1 MDYVQKSRL
10 RRVSAVLLPT
20 NPRHMWRRYAIGLAA
35 ILFCLSIPHVTALV
49 SVTSK
54 VELAERINSSGKQR
68 IHLQRL
74 LLLADKYSRNKNSNN
89 RRLLQE
95 LIQTFESKH
104 RELSRSEPLSPALKD
119 LYYKADDT
127 IPLNEMVE
135 NVLREARAVLHSG
148 KDEVLFGQFW
158 LGASG
163 SEFVMRKLDRVVSG
177 YKAMAEETLAMV
189 AMIHRAALILAIVTL
204 LGVGFFIFWPAHAAT
219 VRSLDDMESAK
230 RKFRDLAEAGTDWIW
245 ECNADGRFTY
255 VSNGFERT
263 VGLPKSAVIGRLRKD
278 VCANFDGDWAQHFSD
293 LDERRAFRNF
303 QYSWTRPDGKLT
315 FVSVSGTPIH
325 DECGKFL
332 GYRGTGRD
340 RTPSEMAKRRNK
352 AQAEKVSLMNMVSAA
367 ANHSVDAKSTIADCL
382 ALVCNEMDWAYGHI
396 YVPASEGSARLE
408 PTESWFVADDMRH
421 NDFLETT
428 SRTYFEKG
436 QGLLGRAFS
445 EKSIQ
450 WMFDSRIA
458 ADAVRRESADKA
470 GLVGAVACP
479 ILVRDEVVAVLEFFS
494 TGTLNS
500 DPELEDLLNHICTQ
514 MGRVFEREE
523 TEAALTNHRDHLQEL
538 VDEATKSLKETAT
551 ELSFALNKEKEL
563 NAMQREFVSMA
574 SHEFRTPLAIIDS
587 SAQRLARRSH
597 KGRLTQDNL
606 MNHIGKIRGA
616 VSRMARLME
625 STLTAAR
632 LDDGKIKIKIDACK
646 IADLVHEV
654 VARQQEVSANHVIRL
669 SIDDVP
675 DSIQADEGSIDQILT
690 NLLSNAVK
698 YAPGT
703 PEIDV
708 SVTQTEEQIQ
718 ISVRDYG
725 VGMDEDDL
733 ARLGERFFRAKTSTG
748 IEGTGIG
755 LNLVGRLIALHGGTF
770 HADSKIS
777 EGSTFTVSLPIAGPD
792 DERSNE
798 QDAA

>member
-1 MDYVQKSRL
+1 M
-10 RRVSAVLLPT
+10 SAVLLPT

-49 SVTSK
+49 SITSK
-54 VELAERINSSGKQR
+54 AELAERINLSGKQR
-68 IHLQRL
+68 FHLQRL
-74 LLLADKYSRNKNSNN
+74 ILLVDDYSRNKNSNE
-89 RRLLQE
+89 RRLLRE
-95 LIQTFESKH
+95 IIETFESRH
-104 RELSRSEPLSPALKD
+104 LELSRSEPLSRTLQD
-119 LYYKADDT
+119 LYNEPDDT
-127 IPLNEMVE
+127 ISLNEMVE
-135 NVLREARAVLHSG
+135 NVLLEARAVLHSG

-163 SEFVMRKLDRVVSG
+163 SEFVMRKLDRVVSA
-177 YKAMAEETLAMV
+177 YKVMAEETLAMV
-189 AMIHRAALILAIVTL
+189 AMIHGAALVLAIVTMF
-204 LGVGFFIFWPAHAAT
+204 GVGFLIFWPAHAAT
-219 VRSLDDMESAK
+219 VRSLDEMESAK

-245 ECNADGRFTY
+245 ETDGDGRFTY

-263 VGLPKSAVIGRLRKD
+263 LGLPRSAVIGRLRKE
-278 VCANFDGDWAQHFSD
+278 VCAHFDGDWAKHFSD

-303 QYSWTRPDGKLT
+303 QYSATKPDGQIA
-315 FVSVSGTPIH
+315 FVSISGTPVY
-325 DECGKFL
+325 DKSGVFV
-332 GYRGTGRD
+332 GFRGAGRD
-340 RTPSEMAKRRNK
+340 RTPAELAKRHSK

-367 ANHSVDAKSTIADCL
+367 ANHSVDAKSTIRDCL
-382 ALVCNEMDWAYGHI
+382 ALVCDEMGWAYGHI
-396 YVPASEGSARLE
+396 YEPASDGSARLE
-408 PTESWFVADDMRH
+408 PTESWYVADDVRH

-428 SRTYFEKG
+428 SRTVFEKG

-445 EKSIQ
+445 EKSNQ
-450 WMFDSRIA
+450 WMYDSRIA
-458 ADAVRRESADKA
+458 ADAVRSESADKA

-494 TGTLNS
+494 TEPLQS

-523 TEAALTNHRDHLQEL
+523 TEEALTSHRDHLQEL
-538 VDEATKSLKETAT
+538 VDEATKSLQETAA

-587 SAQRLARRSH
+587 SAQRMARRSS
-597 KGRLTQDNL
+597 KGQLTQANL
-606 MNHIGKIRGA
+606 MNHIDKIRRA

-632 LDDGKIKIKIDACK
+632 LEDGKIKIKIDRCN
-646 IADLVHEV
+646 IADLVNEV
-654 VARQQEVSANHVIRL
+654 VARQQDVSGSHHIRL
-669 SIDDVP
+669 RIDDVP
-675 DSIQADEGSIDQILT
+675 NSIQADEGSIDQILT
-690 NLLSNAVK
+690 NFLSNAVK

-708 SVTQTEEQIQ
+708 LLTQKEEHIA

-733 ARLGERFFRAKTSTG
+733 ARIGERFFRAKTSTG

-755 LNLVGRLIALHGGTF
+755 LNLVGRLIELHGGTF
-770 HADSKIS
+770 HADSKVG
-777 EGSTFTVSLPIAGPD
+777 EGSTFTVRLPIAGPD
-792 DERSNE
+792 CERS
-798 QDAA
+798 DAKDVA